1 MNQNRHGPRL
11 FSGQGWF
18 FKKWQIHY
26 IKLSTKFAVQIG
38 QMCFKKGSS
47 IVQNPHIPY
56 KGGIDPL

>member
-1 MNQNRHGPRL
+1 MDL
-11 FSGQGWF
+11 DFL
-18 FKKWQIHY
+18 WQIHY
-26 IKLSTKFAVQIG
+26 IKLNTKFAVQIG